1 MGFFAENRAE
11 WLLTEI
17 ACISDAIIIA
27 PIPSRSADASSVLEI
42 TRETEVN
49 TLCVSNNTL
58 PLILDMVENGQLPH
72 LKNLINFDDYSQEL
86 TEHLST
92 FQGLNFLTYASLLD
106 TGKRYLNSRHL
117 QSGLL
122 SSQSDY

>member
-1 MGFFAENRAE
+1 MGFFAENRSE

-27 PIPSRSADASSVLEI
+27 PIPCRSADAFSVSEI

-58 PLILDMVENGQLPH
+58 PLILDMVQNGQLPH
-72 LKNLINFDDYSQEL
+72 LKNVINFDAYSQAL
-86 TEHLST
+86 TERLSN
-92 FQGLNFLTYASLLD
+92 FKALNFLTYASLLE

-117 QSGLL
+117 
-122 SSQSDY
+122 